1 MKIDF
6 EEFHMKYD
14 KSYKIS
20 DFFLF
25 FLNTINCN
33 CFLELYNH
41 GPIIN
46 LLLFIS
52 SKFHYYET

>member
-25 FLNTINCN
+25 F
-33 CFLELYNH
+33 FEYNK
-41 GPIIN
+41 
-46 LLLFIS
+46 L
-52 SKFHYYET
+52 